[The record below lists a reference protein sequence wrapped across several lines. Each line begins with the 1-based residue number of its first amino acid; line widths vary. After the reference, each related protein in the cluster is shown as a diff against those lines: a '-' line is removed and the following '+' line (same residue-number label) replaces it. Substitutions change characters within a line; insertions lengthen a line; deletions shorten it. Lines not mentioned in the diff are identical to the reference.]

1 MVQPHECRYIDLLS
15 TSWLHGDIFHNGAY
29 ATADHHCRPT
39 CAPRARGFVVRALE
53 GRHGSH
59 SWLVKSRIDI
69 PEDDQP
75 ARGRSLPQGST
86 QAQCLS
92 GAQGVERIGFPL
104 REGRRIFYGCP
115 PRLDR
120 AGSVSRHRGP
130 ACCPGRLGSRRP
142 RRIPRWELCPRQSE
156 ALV

>member
-1 MVQPHECRYIDLLS
+1 METFSIMADMRLPIIIAARRAPPGRAV
-15 TSWLHGDIFHNGAY
+15 SWFEPWKAGM
-29 ATADHHCRPT
+29 
-39 CAPRARGFVVRALE
+39 ARTP
-53 GRHGSH
+53 
-59 SWLVKSRIDI
+59 WLVKSRIDI

-115 PRLDR
+115 ARLDR